1 MITKDNIKQLL
12 ILPEYGFKRSS
23 NYLYDVRERHYDEVG
38 ATVYADFANVKI
50 IYPPAIQADRDGGC
64 DPDVFVLQAN
74 NQTIDSAFIYYLLR
88 CNTFFDYIIIEDVK
102 GMKMPRG
109 KKEHVE
115 KFELRLPS
123 LEERQRLSKAFV
135 DLDMEL
141 VSLKTEL
148 QTIPLRKQAILDKY
162 LK

>member
-12 ILPEYGFKRSS
+12 ILPKYGFKRSS
-23 NYLYDVRERHYDEVG
+23 NYLYDVWERHYDEVG
-38 ATVYADFANVKI
+38 ATVYADFANEKI
-50 IYPPAIQADRDGGC
+50 IYPRAIQADRDGGC
-64 DPDVFVLQAN
+64 NPVFVLQAN

-88 CNTFFDYIIIEDVK
+88 CNTFFDYIIEDVK

-123 LEERQRLSKAFV
+123 LEEQQRLSKAFV

-148 QTIPLRKQAILDKY
+148 QTIPQRKQAILDKY

>member
-1 MITKDNIKQLL
+1 M
-12 ILPEYGFKRSS
+12 
-23 NYLYDVRERHYDEVG
+23 VV
-38 ATVYADFANVKI
+38 A
-50 IYPPAIQADRDGGC
+50 
-64 DPDVFVLQAN
+64 QAN

-88 CNTFFDYIIIEDVK
+88 CNTFFDYIIEDVK

-123 LEERQRLSKAFV
+123 LEEQQRLSKAFV

-148 QTIPLRKQAILDKY
+148 QTIPQRKQAILDKY